1 MNPDRNRHDRDHE
14 DRVALNLRHALPAEE
29 RREAEAAIDACGA
42 CRDEAEAS
50 GPVVGALAEW
60 PTDVLRPPAGL
71 WGRLASR
78 IGADVSEHATPAPVS
93 EWREA
98 GPGVSYNVL
107 AWDRERQRVSLMV
120 RLAPGAAYPA
130 HTHAG
135 VEELYLLD
143 GELWIDS
150 RKVHPGDYYRAEAGS
165 ADRRV
170 WSETGCTCV
179 LLTSSEDAL
188 H

>member
-1 MNPDRNRHDRDHE
+1 MSPDTNRHGRDHE
-14 DRVALNLRHALPAEE
+14 ERVALYLLRAIPAAE
-29 RREAEAAIDACGA
+29 RREAESAIDACEA
-42 CRDEAEAS
+42 CRDEVEAF
-50 GPVVGALAEW
+50 GPVVGALAGW

-78 IGADVSEHATPAPVS
+78 IGADASEDATPAPAS

-98 GPGVSYNVL
+98 GQGISYSVL
-107 AWDRERQRVSLMV
+107 ARDRERQRVSLLV

-150 RKVHPGDYYRAEAGS
+150 RKVFPGEYYRAEAGS

-170 WSETGCTCV
+170 WSETGCTCI